1 METSSAP
8 LIVFYRVCSR
18 CETRVLRSVDIQ
30 VESRAIAKQ
39 TLESRSNISIL
50 HATHARHH
58 DRQIYIDCRV
68 TACWHS
74 DEGRFVTL
82 LPAVETGLLQKGCR
96 SARLHSAAVCPFS
109 CVHALARSVKM
120 CSRALCPRQTGD
132 TNTGLSRLSLTIIAG
147 QRSTTHNAERSLNI
161 PPPLLSTR
169 GQREE
174 DSHSRLSRESAVV
187 AVWRALNT

>member
-8 LIVFYRVCSR
+8 LIVFYRVCST

-82 LPAVETGLLQKGCR
+82 LPAVETGLQLQKGCR
-96 SARLHSAAVCPFS
+96 SARLHTVCPFS
-109 CVHALARSVKM
+109 CVRALARSVKM

-147 QRSTTHNAERSLNI
+147 TS
-161 PPPLLSTR
+161 PPPPSFYEGTTR
-169 GQREE
+169 RRFSFPPFQRIRRC
-174 DSHSRLSRESAVV
+174 SGV
-187 AVWRALNT
+187 ARAEHVTITTT